1 MLERVL
7 STPVWEDMAENIGE
21 NMVLKYVTL
30 SVDVHLEIV
39 TKPVIDKKKYSKHIP
54 LDVGRKL
61 NVHKTFKRRW

>member
-39 TKPVIDKKKYSKHIP
+39 TKPFIDKKKILETYSS
-54 LDVGRKL
+54 
-61 NVHKTFKRRW
+61 RRWT